1 MAVDILVAL
10 VRTGCRIAEHR
21 LANWTVVAFS
31 EDTQVIDKQ
40 ENSQSREIE
49 RALNLTRQ
57 LGGMRPKSFMA
68 SSMQKLYLIMSWI
81 AVFRPWF

>member
-1 MAVDILVAL
+1 MVDGCGHSEAL

-49 RALNLTRQ
+49 RAFEFN
-57 LGGMRPKSFMA
+57 A
-68 SSMQKLYLIMSWI
+68 SIGRHDRNPLCTAACKNFI
-81 AVFRPWF
+81 